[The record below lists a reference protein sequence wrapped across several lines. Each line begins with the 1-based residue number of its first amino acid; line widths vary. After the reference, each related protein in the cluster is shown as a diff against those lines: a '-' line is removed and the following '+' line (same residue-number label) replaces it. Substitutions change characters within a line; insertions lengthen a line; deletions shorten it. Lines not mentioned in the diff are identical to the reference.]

1 MSADDTVQ
9 MPRIVLPEEL
19 EPEPEEADQNTT
31 VHVRRPARPK
41 APAEAP
47 ADAPA
52 DVPAEAPGQ
61 VSAEVSGQVSAE
73 VSGEVDDSTT
83 MYVRRPTPKPTPP
96 PSSPTPPASKPVPP
110 PSSPTPPP
118 SEPVPPPS
126 KPAPPRP
133 APPARRPSTP
143 VPPAPREA
151 KAASETVTVPR
162 VAGPRMPAIPPPPPK
177 RGFSEIP
184 FRVVYMVGAIIATV
198 LALVLIFVIFGGDT
212 PERSVRRA
220 SGTPALAGGGPGAEV
235 TLPPVPATKVFP
247 AYAGKAAVVIG
258 LVADTETGIVYPRLG
273 VPWKA
278 KSYAPF
284 TVAQRIGKVAR
295 PYTMIV
301 SAKYPITA
309 PKTKPAEE
317 TGYRELAVRA
327 ARWSLRSQFPAGA
340 TLTWTGSQP
349 LATGTG
355 WLLGYRVAHGSTF
368 SEALVAVV
376 EVGKRKPA
384 MLLATVPDTRKAQW
398 RDLATLVKG
407 VRPL

>member
-31 VHVRRPARPK
+31 VHVRRPVRPK
-41 APAEAP
+41 APAAAP
-47 ADAPA
+47 AET
-52 DVPAEAPGQ
+52 PAE
-61 VSAEVSGQVSAE
+61 VSAEVSAEVANEVSA
-73 VSGEVDDSTT
+73 EVDDSTT
-83 MYVRRPTPKPTPP
+83 MYVRRPAPKQ
-96 PSSPTPPASKPVPP
+96 
-110 PSSPTPPP
+110 
-118 SEPVPPPS
+118 
-126 KPAPPRP
+126 APPRP

-162 VAGPRMPAIPPPPPK
+162 APGPRMPMIAPPPRK
-177 RGFSEIP
+177 RGISEIP
-184 FRVVYMVGAIIATV
+184 FRVVYMVGAIIATI
-198 LALVLIFVIFGGDT
+198 LAVVLIFVFFGGDT
-212 PERSVRRA
+212 PDRAPKRA
-220 SGTPALAGGGPGAEV
+220 SATPALAGGGPGAEV

-273 VPWKA
+273 VPWRA

-301 SAKYPITA
+301 SAKYPITV
-309 PKTKPAEE
+309 PKAKPAEE

-355 WLLGYRVAHGSTF
+355 WLLGYRVTHGSTF

-384 MLLATVPDTRKAQW
+384 MLLATVPNTRKAQW